1 MSSLERLLL
10 ENMMRFGPKNL
21 TEWDQ
26 RKLKQLLKE
35 QNPATQPTPTTDR
48 QGTVNLAGGAP
59 RVVDPS
65 EWKITG
71 FTAPPV
77 LTTSTNA
84 TVSGSAFFSAYR
96 TYMDLSNGMVGKT
109 LLVFSPAGV
118 TSIADVQLNPANV
131 VQQLVIQSTY
141 VPGPKAKDVRSGGG
155 ATGDAN
161 QTSIKIW
168 TANQATRNFDLATK
182 TVMRKDDPEGGGTV
196 ELQLANVS
204 AITDDGGEGNPIGGY
219 VVTRGN
225 NYILGMD
232 YSVRQKGT
240 LIGYALINF
249 SGDSVHKTEGWG
261 TILTTKGYPMKVEW

>member
-65 EWKITG
+65 EWKIDG

-77 LTTSTNA
+77 LTTSTKA
-84 TVSGSAFFSAYR
+84 TASGSAFFDAYR
-96 TYMDLSNGMVGKT
+96 TYMDFSTGLVGKT

-118 TSIADVQLNPANV
+118 TSIDDVQLNPANV
-131 VQQLVIQSTY
+131 IQRIVIQSTY
-141 VPGPKAKDVRSGGG
+141 VAGSKAKAVQTAMGYA
-155 ATGDAN
+155 ATPREL
-161 QTSIKIW
+161 KIW
-168 TANQATRNFDLATK
+168 SAQQATRNFDLATK
-182 TVMRKDDPEGGGTV
+182 TVMRYDDPEGNQKPA
-196 ELQLANVS
+196 LQDTEIS
-204 AITDDGGEGNPIGGY
+204 AIMEYGETANPTGGY
-219 VVTRGN
+219 VVTRRS
-225 NYILGMD
+225 NYVLDFD
-232 YSVRQKGT
+232 YTVKQKGV
-240 LIGYALINF
+240 LIGYCPINVDQ
-249 SGDSVHKTEGWG
+249 DSVHKTEGWG
-261 TILTTKGYPMKVEW
+261 TILTTKGYPVKVEW